1 MINKHRL
8 QGIMLAVIG
17 ASFWG
22 LGGTVSDFLFQH
34 KHVDINW
41 YVTSRLLISGVCLL
55 IIFKITNKHQPLFC
69 IFLNKQSL
77 FQLLIFSLFGIFLVQ
92 YSYMS
97 SINYGNS
104 AVVTLLQYIFTIYII
119 FYFIFIHHNKF

>member
-8 QGIMLAVIG
+8 KGIMLAVIG

-22 LGGTVSDFLFQH
+22 LGGTVSAFLFQH

-55 IIFKITNKHQPLFC
+55 IIFKITNKQQPLFS
-69 IFLNKQSL
+69 IFLNKHIL
-77 FQLLIFSLFGIFLVQ
+77 FQLLRVSVVGMLLVQ
-92 YSYMS
+92 YSYMAD
-97 SINYGNS
+97 INYGNA
-104 AVVTLLQYIFTIYII
+104 AVATLLQYIDPINII
-119 FYFIFIHHNKF
+119 LWFIFRRQ